1 MSYTKRIVQWNEGRG
16 LLAKFDVQKEIGYTI
31 SEDLEL
37 LEWKILASLLLA
49 GMSQSVAADGG
60 EARFELMKIELE
72 SIIFEAES
80 THDDLARWIA
90 KWFFKHETTI
100 GDYIDKCTDQ
110 RVFNDGGMAKAI
122 RYIHPDISID
132 SVSTGIDKCLDAV
145 MSANEA
151 KPIGK
156 VDEFGK
162 QQKPEGFEKID
173 PKIQIE
179 KILNGL
185 KA

>member
-1 MSYTKRIVQWNEGRG
+1 MSYTKRIVQWNESRG
-16 LLAKFDVQKEIGYTI
+16 FLAKFDVQKEIGYTI

-37 LEWKILASLLLA
+37 LEWKIIASLLLA
-49 GMSQSVAADGG
+49 GMSRSVAADGG

-72 SIIFEAES
+72 AINFNAES

-90 KWFFKHETTI
+90 KWFFNYETTI
-100 GDYIDKCTDQ
+100 VDYVDKCTDQ
-110 RVFNDGGMAKAI
+110 RVFNDGGMAKAM
-122 RYIHPDISID
+122 RYVYPDLSID
-132 SVSTGIDKCLDAV
+132 SVSIGIDKCLDAV
-145 MSANEA
+145 LSANEA

-173 PKIQIE
+173 PKIQIG
-179 KILNGL
+179 KTIDGL